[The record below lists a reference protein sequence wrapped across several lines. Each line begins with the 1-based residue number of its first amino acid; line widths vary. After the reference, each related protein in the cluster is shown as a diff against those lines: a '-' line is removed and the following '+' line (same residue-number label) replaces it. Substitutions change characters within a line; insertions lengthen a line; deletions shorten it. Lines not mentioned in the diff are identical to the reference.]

1 MIRLLA
7 LIVVLLPGAALAHPG
22 HGDAGGLVAGL
33 QHPLTG
39 LDHVAAMIA
48 VGLWAA
54 LKGGRALWLWPAA
67 FVAVMLG
74 GGVLG
79 LAQLP
84 LPHVEAAIL
93 ASVVVLGLLVAT
105 AADLPLALGAL
116 IIGGFAVF
124 HGYAHVAELPA
135 GTGATSYLAGF
146 ALATAALHGLGIA
159 GALGLQSVRWQGAIR
174 AGGLACAAIGIGL
187 AVNGL

>member
-116 IIGGFAVF
+116 IIGGFSVF
-124 HGYAHVAELPA
+124 HGYAHGFEAPTGA
-135 GTGATSYLAGF
+135 GATSYLAGF

-159 GALGLQSVRWQGAIR
+159 GARSLQSVRWQGAIR

>member
-7 LIVVLLPGAALAHPG
+7 LIVVLLPGVALAHPG
-22 HGDAGGLVAGL
+22 HGDGGGLVAGL

-48 VGLWAA
+48 VGSWAA
-54 LKGGRALWLWPAA
+54 MKGGRALWLWPAA
-67 FVAVMLG
+67 FIVVMLG
-74 GGVLG
+74 GGALG

-105 AADLPLALGAL
+105 TADLPLGLGAL

-124 HGYAHVAELPA
+124 HGYAHGAELPA
-135 GTGATSYLAGF
+135 GASATPYLAGF

-159 GALGLQSVRWQGAIR
+159 AALGLQSARWQGAIR

-187 AVNGL
+187 AVHSW